1 MTSILNMGG
10 HLVDLGTKYRYSEG
24 ITQSDQD
31 IISDAENRLIIA
43 AAKKRGLSAKEAAT
57 VPARVRRAQ
66 RAATLAFTL
75 AAADGPLPIGDMLA
89 IGVLA
94 GYATYEV
101 YTVARDFLD

>member
-10 HLVDLGTKYRYSEG
+10 HLVDLGTKYQYSEG
-24 ITQSDQD
+24 ISRSDQD

-43 AAKKRGLSAKEAAT
+43 AAKKRGLSLKEAGELHG
-57 VPARVRRAQ
+57 RVRRMR

-89 IGVLA
+89 IGVLGA
-94 GYATYEV
+94 YVTYEGYV
-101 YTVARDFLD
+101 ITRDFLD